1 MARPERSSRRREA
14 VLDSLSHDV
23 PVSERGIVREW
34 NAEEGWGVI
43 DCPSAPGGC
52 WTHFSHLDMEGY
64 RVLDAGQEVDLTF
77 DDRGQ
82 DGFLFRAISV
92 VVPGVAPA
100 VTSRFEGPSDA
111 YRSRLTL
118 HFDQ

>member
-1 MARPERSSRRREA
+1 LET
-14 VLDSLSHDV
+14 LSHDV
-23 PVSERGIVREW
+23 RVRERGIVREW

-100 VTSRFEGPSDA
+100 VTSWFEGPSDA